1 METISISSDIKNIP
15 IAINFVNLYLKK
27 YNLDFAKKADVVLDE
42 ILSNI
47 SKYSYKNN
55 YGIINIHCDYEE
67 FSKTFILK
75 FVDSGINFNPLDS
88 SLIDTNVSIENRY
101 PGGLGIFI
109 VKCIMDEMDY
119 NRHLNKNI
127 LTLKKFF
134 K

>member
-27 YNLDFAKKADVVLDE
+27 YNLDFSRKADVVFDE

-47 SKYSYKNN
+47 SKYSYKD
-55 YGIINIHCDYEE
+55 YSGIINICCDYEE
-67 FSKTFILK
+67 LSKTLILK
-75 FVDSGINFNPLDS
+75 FIDSGITFNPLDS
-88 SLIDTNVSIENRY
+88 SLIDTDVSIENRY

-109 VKCIMDEMDY
+109 VKCIMDEINY
-119 NRHLNKNI
+119 NRHLNKNV